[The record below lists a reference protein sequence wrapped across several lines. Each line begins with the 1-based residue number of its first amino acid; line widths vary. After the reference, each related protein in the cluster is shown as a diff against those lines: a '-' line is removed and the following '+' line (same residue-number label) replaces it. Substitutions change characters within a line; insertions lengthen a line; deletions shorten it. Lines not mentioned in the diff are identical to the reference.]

1 LRGNKR
7 GMSKGLTIIFLIASS
22 GTLLASNEIGPEG
35 HKLLWILLLPAIA
48 VVAAIFLL
56 TQRKS
61 RSGFRFHFASGKK
74 VKVELKK
81 DKLYYPRYLEL
92 TVTNDGQKDVDVA
105 GPLLILKGFWYK
117 RKFILKGT
125 NKNWFYPVYL
135 TRNQSHT
142 LNIDLHRFYGF
153 DKTLKGLPKA
163 KVVVSDINGRHL
175 GSRQVI
181 LRKTLFS
188 L

>member
-1 LRGNKR
+1 
-7 GMSKGLTIIFLIASS
+7 MSKGLTIIFLLASS
-22 GTLLASNEIGPEG
+22 GTLLAGNEIGPEG
-35 HKLLWILLLPAIA
+35 HKLLWILLLLAVA
-48 VVAAIFLL
+48 VVAAFYLL

-61 RSGFRFHFASGKK
+61 RSGFRFAFSSGKK

-81 DKLYYPRYLEL
+81 DRLYYPRYLEL
-92 TVTNDGQKDVDVA
+92 TVTNDGKKDVDVA

-117 RKFILKGT
+117 RKFKLKGT
-125 NKNWFYPVYL
+125 NQNWFYPVYL
-135 TRNQSHT
+135 PRNQSHT

-163 KVVVSDINGRHL
+163 KVVVSDVNGRHL
-175 GSRQVI
+175 GSRQVM
-181 LRKTLFS
+181 LRKTLFN

>member
-1 LRGNKR
+1 MK
-7 GMSKGLTIIFLIASS
+7 KGLTIFFFLAFS
-22 GTLLASNEIGPEG
+22 GSLLAGDEIGPEG
-35 HKLLWILLLPAIA
+35 HKLLWILLLLAIA
-48 VVAAIFLL
+48 VVAAFFLL
-56 TQRKS
+56 TQKQS
-61 RSGFRFHFASGKK
+61 KNGFRFSFSTGKK

-81 DKLYYPRYLEL
+81 DRLYYPRYLEL
-92 TVTNDGQKDVDVA
+92 IVTNDGKQDVDLA

-117 RKFILKGT
+117 RKFKLKGT
-125 NKNWFYPVYL
+125 NQNWFYPVFL

-175 GSRQVI
+175 GSRQVM
-181 LRKTLFS
+181 LRKTLFN